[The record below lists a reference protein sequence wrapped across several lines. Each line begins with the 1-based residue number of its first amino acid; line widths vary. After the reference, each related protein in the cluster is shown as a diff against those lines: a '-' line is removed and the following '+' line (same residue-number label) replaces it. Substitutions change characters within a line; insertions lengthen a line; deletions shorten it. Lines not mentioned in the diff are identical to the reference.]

1 MLKTADYK
9 RSLLFIVVLAVI
21 VNALLVLYVVKQTES
36 ISQMEDLMHNK
47 SPHEFAANQKL
58 TEIER
63 QLGYLGFIHHFK
75 NYVIR
80 RDMQYFHEANG
91 KYQLLTFQLNELE
104 ELTDDPNIH
113 EEIEALRRTL
123 DEYFRKLALAQK
135 EYTSLSVEELD
146 RIVKVDD
153 AAAGQALLAIQ
164 RSLIPKR
171 EELVASSKKQLDQ
184 MHEYMW
190 EFNFFLLPAILITTL
205 FIIGTLKR
213 STYLSQELEQ
223 IVDISPDAILYLN
236 KSGEILRA
244 NKRASVLFGYTQSE
258 FNKLVIEDL
267 VTSPLRSKHSEYQQL
282 VQAQK
287 DLSSGVESKFRP
299 IQGVSKDGQT
309 LELNVAI
316 TSTLIVDKPRTVCV
330 IKDTQDHN
338 HLKQEAEQDHL
349 THLYNRRAIDHLLF
363 RELCRSKK
371 LSSDL
376 SVLLIDL
383 DNFKAINDEFGH
395 TYGDDILV
403 KVASFLRKNTR
414 NYDVLGRW
422 GGDEFILICPNLRE
436 SHSVAY
442 AKRLVNDFQQLTI
455 AHGGLGLSIGIATNS
470 KHQQYDEQSIF
481 DAADQALY
489 TSKNRGKSLA
499 THINDVEKHDV
510 NHDA

>member
-9 RSLLFIVVLAVI
+9 RSLFFTVVLAVI

-36 ISQMEDLMHNK
+36 ISQMEDLMYNK
-47 SPHEFAANQKL
+47 SPQEFAVNQKL

-80 RDMQYFHEANG
+80 RDIQYFHEASG

-104 ELTDDPNIH
+104 ELVDSSSIQ
-113 EEIEALRRTL
+113 EEIEVLRSTL
-123 DEYFRKLALAQK
+123 DEYFHKLMLAK
-135 EYTSLSVEELD
+135 EEYTSLSVEELD

-171 EELVASSKKQLDQ
+171 EEIISSSRTQLEH
-184 MHEYMW
+184 MHQYMW
-190 EFNFFLLPAILITTL
+190 EFNFFLLPTILVTTL
-205 FIIGTLKR
+205 FIIATLKR

-236 KSGEILRA
+236 KGGEILRA

-258 FNKLVIEDL
+258 FSRLVIEDL

-282 VQAQK
+282 FHQK
-287 DLSSGVESKFRP
+287 EPSNEMGNKFRP

-309 LELNVAI
+309 LELTIAI
-316 TSTLIVDKPRTVCV
+316 TSALIVDKPRTVCV
-330 IKDTQDHN
+330 IKDMQAHN
-338 HLKQEAEQDHL
+338 YLKQEAEQDHL

-371 LSSDL
+371 ISTDL
-376 SVLLIDL
+376 SILLIDL
-383 DNFKAINDEFGH
+383 DNFKNINDEFGH
-395 TYGDDILV
+395 AFGDKTLV
-403 KVASFLRKNTR
+403 KVASFLRANTR
-414 NYDVLGRW
+414 NYDILGRW

-442 AKRLVNDFQQLTI
+442 AERLLDGFQKTTI

-470 KHQQYDEQSIF
+470 KHQQYDEKSIF
-481 DAADQALY
+481 DAADKALY
-489 TSKNRGKSLA
+489 TSKKRGKSQA
-499 THINDVEKHDV
+499 THINDVGKHDV
-510 NHDA
+510 RRNA